1 MSLPAR
7 ARADACPGVLATHD
21 AADGALA
28 RVRLPGGAVSRA
40 RLRVLADCAEQLGDG
55 SVHLTSRG
63 NLQLRGLRPGAPG
76 LIPLLSD
83 AGLLPSLT
91 HERVRNILASPL
103 SGVEGGFTDV
113 SGLAAE
119 LDQAV
124 CARPGLAALPGRF
137 LFALDDGR
145 GDVAAEGADVGWLA
159 LGADSG
165 ALLLAGV
172 DTGVRITR
180 ADVVDTLVSVASAFV
195 VQRGTAWRVRELPE
209 PGDLLEQTGDQGT
222 PAALPSPPGFPIG
235 AIGDSAVGLA
245 PPFGQLTSSQLRLIA
260 DLAPRAVV
268 TPWRSIALIGT
279 DALTALT
286 ALADAGL
293 IVDPGS
299 PALRVSAC
307 IGRPGCA
314 KSRADVR
321 ADAARALTHG
331 RRVHFSGCERRCG
344 KPAGEHVDFVAEG
357 GGYRVDDTWFPVE
370 RLSASLS
377 EKGSA

>member
-7 ARADACPGVLATHD
+7 VRADACPGVLATHD

-40 RLRVLADCAEQLGDG
+40 QLRVLADCAESLGDG

-63 NLQLRGLRPGAPG
+63 NLQLRGLESGGPG

-103 SGVEGGFTDV
+103 SGLTGGLTDV

-119 LDQAV
+119 LDRAI
-124 CARPGLAALPGRF
+124 CARPELADLPGRF

-145 GDVAAEGADVGWLA
+145 GDVAGESADVGWLA
-159 LGADSG
+159 IDADSG

-172 DTGVRITR
+172 DSGVRVART
-180 ADVVDTLVSVASAFV
+180 DVVDTLVSVAAAFV
-195 VQRGTAWRVRELPE
+195 IERGTAWRLHELPE
-209 PGDLLEQTGDQGT
+209 PGVLLESVRGVARE
-222 PAALPSPPGFPIG
+222 PVALPSPPAFPIG
-235 AIGDSAVGLA
+235 VIGGSVIGLA
-245 PPFGQLTSSQLRLIA
+245 PPFGQLSSSQLRLLA

-268 TPWRSIALIGT
+268 TPWRSMALIGVEAV
-279 DALTALT
+279 D

-321 ADAARALTHG
+321 ADAARVLANG
-331 RRVHFSGCERRCG
+331 RRAHFSGCERRCG
-344 KPAGEHVDFVAEG
+344 KPTGEHADVLAEG

-370 RLSASLS
+370 RLSESLN
-377 EKGSA
+377 EKGSS